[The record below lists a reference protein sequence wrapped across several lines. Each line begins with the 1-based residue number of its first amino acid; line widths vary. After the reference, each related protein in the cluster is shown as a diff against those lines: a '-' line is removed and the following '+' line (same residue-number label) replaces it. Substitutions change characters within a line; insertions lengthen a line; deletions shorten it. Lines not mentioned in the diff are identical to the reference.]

1 MVLTLSPFAEFEY
14 KCTNFYDPNDEY
26 CLIWTDPKINL
37 KLPIPKGDIIVSQ
50 KDLNGLTFHELITK
64 GII

>member
-1 MVLTLSPFAEFEY
+1 MKKISCKFGFPGLAHGFLTLNHLLSLS
-14 KCTNFYDPNDEY
+14 TNAIFYDPNDEY

-50 KDLNGLTFHELITK
+50 KI
-64 GII
+64 

>member
-1 MVLTLSPFAEFEY
+1 MIL
-14 KCTNFYDPNDEY
+14 NDEY

-37 KLPIPKGDIIVSQ
+37 KLPIPKGDIIVSP
-50 KDLNGLTFHELITK
+50 KDLNGLTFEELITK